1 MNGYPISRFRCNVR
15 VLGSQVG
22 GLIQLVACI
31 AGLRKIPVGCNQCSI
46 CVGQV
51 LQILRGL
58 LEGRIR
64 GNGSIRGYN
73 WGVERERALSAEM
86 AVGIEA

>member
-1 MNGYPISRFRCNVR
+1 
-15 VLGSQVG
+15 
-22 GLIQLVACI
+22 
-31 AGLRKIPVGCNQCSI
+31 
-46 CVGQV
+46 